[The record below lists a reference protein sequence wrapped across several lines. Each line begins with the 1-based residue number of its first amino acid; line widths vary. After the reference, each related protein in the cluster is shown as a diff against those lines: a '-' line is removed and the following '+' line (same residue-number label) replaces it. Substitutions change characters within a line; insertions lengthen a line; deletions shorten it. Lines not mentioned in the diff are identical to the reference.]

1 MDHYIDIHLLPDPE
15 FPANLLMNAL
25 FAKLHRGL
33 VEAGRNRIGVSFPQ
47 HDDKRPT
54 LGSLLRLHG
63 QAADLE
69 DLMSNNW
76 LSGMRDHTRVSE
88 PKPTP
93 AATGYRRVYRV
104 QAKSNP
110 ERLRRRYVKRHQ
122 TDLETAR
129 QAIPDD
135 SAEYLQLPYITLG
148 SHSTGQRFRL
158 FIAHGPISSKA
169 TQGTFNHYGL
179 SRDGTIPW
187 F

>member
-15 FPANLLMNAL
+15 FPPNLLMNAL

-33 VEAGRNRIGVSFPQ
+33 VENGKNRIGVSFPQ
-47 HDDKRPT
+47 HDNKRPT

-63 QAADLE
+63 QATDLE
-69 DLMSNNW
+69 GLMSNNW
-76 LSGMRDHTRVSE
+76 LAGMRDHASVND
-88 PKPTP
+88 PKPIPTVT
-93 AATGYRRVYRV
+93 AYRRVYRV

-110 ERLRRRYVKRHQ
+110 ERLRRRYARRHQ
-122 TDLETAR
+122 TNMETAR
-129 QAIPDD
+129 KAIPDD
-135 SAEYLQLPYITLG
+135 SAEYLQLPYITLT

-158 FIAHGPISSKA
+158 FIAHGSITSTA
-169 TQGTFNHYGL
+169 TQGTFSHYGL